1 MNGSRI
7 DPRLSVLAETYTSA
21 LRGCLAHPT
30 EDELANAYEIGR
42 RAFGDGFGVLEIAT
56 VHARALAAVLAE
68 PLDDA
73 DRGRRLDAVERFFGE
88 VLSPFE
94 MAHRGFREANT
105 VLENLNAVLE
115 GQAKR
120 IAYALHD
127 EASQVVATMHL
138 ALADAAS
145 RPHHEVPGAIQRA
158 RAMLDDIGDRLRN
171 LSHELRPPILDD
183 LGLVP
188 ALEFLADGVS
198 KRWGLPVTVEATTGR
213 SLPAMIEATLYR
225 VTQEALTNVARHARA
240 TRAEVSLVH
249 TPHRV
254 RCSIKDDGVGYDAA
268 RKAPGAKPKGL
279 GLAAIEERVAALGGI
294 VSLRHND
301 SVAHGTELTVEIPLE
316 R

>member
-1 MNGSRI
+1 MTSRTA
-7 DPRLSVLAETYTSA
+7 DALTVLAQSYTSA
-21 LRGCLAHPT
+21 LEAFLANPS
-30 EDELANAYEIGR
+30 EDALANAYEIGR

-56 VHARALAAVLAE
+56 VHARALASVLAE
-68 PLDDA
+68 PLDNQA
-73 DRGRRLDAVERFFGE
+73 RAARLDAVERFFGE

-120 IAYALHD
+120 IGHALHD
-127 EASQVVATMHL
+127 EASQIVATMHL

-145 RPHHEVPGAIQRA
+145 RPPQEVPGAIQNVRT
-158 RAMLDDIGDRLRN
+158 MLDQIGERLRN

-198 KRWGLPVTVEATTGR
+198 KRWGLPVTVDAETGAA
-213 SLPAMIEATLYR
+213 LPAMVEATLYR
-225 VTQEALTNVARHARA
+225 VTHEALTNVARHARA
-240 TRAEVSLVH
+240 SRAEVSLVH

-254 RCSIKDDGVGYDAA
+254 TCSIRDDGVGFDAA
-268 RKAPGAKPKGL
+268 RKAAGAKPKGL
-279 GLAAIEERVAALGGI
+279 GLASIEERVAALGGI
-294 VSLRHND
+294 VSLRHNAAV
-301 SVAHGTELTVEIPLE
+301 SHGTELTVEIPLE

>member
-1 MNGSRI
+1 MTQQMT
-7 DPRLSVLAETYTSA
+7 DVLAVLAGQYTAA
-21 LRGCLAHPT
+21 LQAYLKDST
-30 EDELANAYEIGR
+30 EDALANAYEIGR
-42 RAFGDGFGVLEIAT
+42 RAFGDGFGVLEMAT

-68 PLDDA
+68 PLDNDA
-73 DRGRRLDAVERFFGE
+73 RRARLDASERFFGE
-88 VLSPFE
+88 VLSPLE

-120 IAYALHD
+120 IGYALHD
-127 EASQVVATMHL
+127 EASQIVATMHL

-145 RPHHEVPGAIQRA
+145 RPPHEVPAAIQNVRL
-158 RAMLDDIGDRLRN
+158 MLDDIGGRLRN
-171 LSHELRPPILDD
+171 LSHELRPPILND

-198 KRWGLPVTVEATTGR
+198 KRWGLPVTVEATEGR
-213 SLPAMIEATLYR
+213 ELPAMVEATLYR
-225 VTQEALTNVARHARA
+225 VTHEALTNVARHARA

-254 RCSIKDDGVGYDAA
+254 TCSIRDDGVGFDAA

-279 GLAAIEERVAALGGI
+279 GLAAIQERVAALGGI

-301 SVAHGTELTVEIPLE
+301 AVSHGTELRVEIPLE

>member
-1 MNGSRI
+1 
-7 DPRLSVLAETYTSA
+7 
-21 LRGCLAHPT
+21 
-30 EDELANAYEIGR
+30 
-42 RAFGDGFGVLEIAT
+42 
-56 VHARALAAVLAE
+56 
-68 PLDDA
+68 
-73 DRGRRLDAVERFFGE
+73 
-88 VLSPFE
+88 
-94 MAHRGFREANT
+94 
-105 VLENLNAVLE
+105 VLE
-115 GQAKR
+115 GRKR

-213 SLPAMIEATLYR
+213 SLPAMVEATLYR

-240 TRAEVSLVH
+240 TRAKS
-249 TPHRV
+249 PGAYASP
-254 RCSIKDDGVGYDAA
+254 CDARSETTMSDSRRTSA
-268 RKAPGAKPKGL
+268 GAKPKGL
-279 GLAAIEERVAALGGI
+279 GLAALEERVAARGGI

-301 SVAHGTELTVEIPLE
+301 SVSHGTELTVEIPLE

>member
-7 DPRLSVLAETYTSA
+7 DPRLSVVAETYTSA
-21 LRGCLAHPT
+21 LRGFLAHPT

-42 RAFGDGFGVLEIAT
+42 GAFGEGFGVLEIAT
-56 VHARALAAVLAE
+56 VHARALAAVLAD
-68 PLDDA
+68 PLDHIE
-73 DRGRRLDAVERFFGE
+73 RGRRLDACERFFGE
-88 VLSPFE
+88 ALSPFE

-120 IAYALHD
+120 IGYALHD
-127 EASQVVATMHL
+127 EASQIVATMHL

-145 RPHHEVPGAIQRA
+145 RPPGEVQGAIQNVRG
-158 RAMLDDIGDRLRN
+158 MLDEIGNRLRT
-171 LSHELRPPILDD
+171 LSHELRPPILND

-188 ALEFLADGVS
+188 ALEFLAEGVS
-198 KRWGLPVTVEATTGR
+198 KRWGLPVTVEATTGPD
-213 SLPAMIEATLYR
+213 LPAMVEATLYR
-225 VTQEALTNVARHARA
+225 VTHEALTNVARHARA

-249 TPHRV
+249 SPHRV
-254 RCSIKDDGVGYDAA
+254 KCSIRDDGVGYDAA

-279 GLAAIEERVAALGGI
+279 GLAAIKERVAALGGI

-301 SVAHGTELTVEIPLE
+301 SVSHGTELTVEIPLE

>member
-1 MNGSRI
+1 MIASRI
-7 DPRLSVLAETYTSA
+7 DSRLSGLADAYTAA
-21 LRGCLAHPT
+21 LQAFLHSPSEDALA
-30 EDELANAYEIGR
+30 DAYEIGR
-42 RAFGDGFGVLEIAT
+42 RAFGDGFGVLEMAT
-56 VHARALAAVLAE
+56 VHSRALAVVF
-68 PLDDA
+68 A
-73 DRGRRLDAVERFFGE
+73 DLIEAGERHRQLDACERFFGE

-120 IAYALHD
+120 IGYALHD
-127 EASQVVATMHL
+127 EASQIVATMHL

-145 RPHHEVPGAIQRA
+145 RPPNEVQGAIQNVRG
-158 RAMLDDIGDRLRN
+158 MLDEIGNRLRT
-171 LSHELRPPILDD
+171 LSHELRPPILND

-188 ALEFLADGVS
+188 ALEFLADGMS
-198 KRWGLPVTVEATTGR
+198 KRWGIPVTVEATTGPD
-213 SLPAMIEATLYR
+213 LPAMVEATLYR
-225 VTQEALTNVARHARA
+225 VTHEALTNVARHARA
-240 TRAEVSLVH
+240 TRAEVSLVYM
-249 TPHRV
+249 PHRV
-254 RCSIKDDGVGYDAA
+254 KCSIKDDGVGFDAA

-301 SVAHGTELTVEIPLE
+301 AVSHGTELTVEIPLE

>member
-1 MNGSRI
+1 MTARAT
-7 DPRLSVLAETYTSA
+7 DLQAALAESYTAA
-21 LRGCLAHPT
+21 LRAFL
-30 EDELANAYEIGR
+30 EDPDEAALANAYAIGR
-42 RAFGDGFGVLEIAT
+42 RAFGDGCGVLEMAA
-56 VHARALAAVLAE
+56 VHARALSAVLDE
-68 PLDDA
+68 PLDA
-73 DRGRRLDAVERFFGE
+73 AERTRRLDAVERFFGE

-120 IAYALHD
+120 IGYALHD
-127 EASQVVATMHL
+127 EASQIVATMHL

-145 RPHHEVPGAIQRA
+145 RPPQEVPGAIQNVRG
-158 RAMLDDIGDRLRN
+158 MLDQIGERLRD
-171 LSHELRPPILDD
+171 LSHELRPPILND

-188 ALEFLADGVS
+188 ALEFLAEGVS
-198 KRWGLPVTVEATTGR
+198 KRWGLPVTVHAATA
-213 SLPAMIEATLYR
+213 SQLPAMVEATLYR
-225 VTQEALTNVARHARA
+225 VTHEALTNVARHARA
-240 TRAEVSLVH
+240 TTAEVSLVQ

-254 RCSIKDDGVGYDAA
+254 KCSIRDDGVGFDAA

-301 SVAHGTELTVEIPLE
+301 AVPHGTDLTVEIPLE
-316 R
+316 K

>member
-1 MNGSRI
+1 MIDPRI
-7 DPRLSVLAETYTSA
+7 DPRLSVLAEKYTSA
-21 LRGCLAHPT
+21 LRAFLASPT
-30 EDELANAYEIGR
+30 EDAMADAYEIGR
-42 RAFGDGFGVLEIAT
+42 GAFGDGFGVMEMAT
-56 VHARALAAVLAE
+56 VHSRALAAILAE
-68 PLDDA
+68 PLDPA
-73 DRGRRLDAVERFFGE
+73 ERSRRLEACERFFGE

-145 RPHHEVPGAIQRA
+145 RPPDEVPAAIQRA
-158 RAMLDDIGDRLRN
+158 RGMLDNIGERLRD

-198 KRWGLPVTVEATTGR
+198 KRWGLPVTVEATAGR
-213 SLPAMIEATLYR
+213 NLPAMIEATLYR

-249 TPHRV
+249 SPHRV
-254 RCSIKDDGVGYDAA
+254 KCSIKDDGVGYDAA

-301 SVAHGTELTVEIPLE
+301 SVSHGTELTVEIPLE

>member
-1 MNGSRI
+1 MIGPRI
-7 DPRLSVLAETYTSA
+7 DPRLVVLADAYTAA
-21 LRGCLAHPT
+21 LRTFLAQPT

-56 VHARALAAVLAE
+56 VHSRALAAVLAD
-68 PLDDA
+68 PLDKA
-73 DRGRRLDAVERFFGE
+73 ERGPRLEAIERFFGE

-138 ALADAAS
+138 ALADAAG

-188 ALEFLADGVS
+188 ALEFLADGMS
-198 KRWGLPVTVEATTGR
+198 KRWGLPVTVEATTGQ
-213 SLPAMIEATLYR
+213 SLPAMVEATLYR

-254 RCSIKDDGVGYDAA
+254 KCSIKDDGVGYDAA

-301 SVAHGTELTVEIPLE
+301 SVSHGTELTVEIPLE

>member
-1 MNGSRI
+1 MT
-7 DPRLSVLAETYTSA
+7 DRLPALADTYTAA
-21 LRGCLAHPT
+21 LLACLDRPT
-30 EDELANAYEIGR
+30 EDALANAYEIGR
-42 RAFGDGFGVLEIAT
+42 QAFADGFGVMEIAT

-68 PLDDA
+68 PLDNA
-73 DRGRRLDAVERFFGE
+73 GRARRLDACERFFGE

-127 EASQVVATMHL
+127 EASQIVATMHL

-145 RPHHEVPGAIQRA
+145 RPPAEVPAAIQRA
-158 RAMLDDIGDRLRN
+158 RGMLDEIGNRLRT

-198 KRWGLPVTVEATTGR
+198 KRWGLPVTVEATAGHH
-213 SLPAMIEATLYR
+213 LPAMVEATLYR

-254 RCSIKDDGVGYDAA
+254 RCSIRDDGVGFDAA
-268 RKAPGAKPKGL
+268 RKAPGARPKGL